1 MLSWPVLQARIF
13 VCTYAALLLL
23 VAGITSSRLVQ
34 GHPNEAV
41 ALQLFGAYK
50 CTVYDSDLR
59 LANPFYSKRKVS
71 VGVRNFESETLKVN
85 DLDGNSFEIATVVV
99 CKVVD
104 TAESVFLFGNY
115 EDFVHV
121 QSKAVLSMVQ
131 MALDKLAAERDRR
144 AGRGAQGQYGEQFA
158 AGALW

>member
-1 MLSWPVLQARIF
+1 M
-13 VCTYAALLLL
+13 
-23 VAGITSSRLVQ
+23 
-34 GHPNEAV
+34 
-41 ALQLFGAYK
+41 
-50 CTVYDSDLR
+50 
-59 LANPFYSKRKVS
+59 ANPFYSKRKGS
-71 VGVRNFESETLKVN
+71 VGVRNFESEKLKVN
-85 DLDGNSFEIATVVV
+85 DLDGNSIEIATVVV

-104 TAESVFLFGNY
+104 TAESVFLLGNY

-144 AGRGAQGQYGEQFA
+144 AGRGAQGQYGEQSP

>member
-1 MLSWPVLQARIF
+1 M
-13 VCTYAALLLL
+13 
-23 VAGITSSRLVQ
+23 
-34 GHPNEAV
+34 
-41 ALQLFGAYK
+41 
-50 CTVYDSDLR
+50 
-59 LANPFYSKRKVS
+59 ANPFYSKRKVS
-71 VGVRNFESETLKVN
+71 VGVRNFESEKLKVN
-85 DLDGNSFEIATVVV
+85 DLDGNSIEIATVVV

-104 TAESVFLFGNY
+104 TAESVFLLGNY

>member
-1 MLSWPVLQARIF
+1 MLSWPALQTRIF
-13 VCTYAALLLL
+13 VCTYAVLLLL

-41 ALQLFGAYK
+41 VLQLFGAYK

-71 VGVRNFESETLKVN
+71 VGVRNFESEKLKVN
-85 DLDGNSFEIATVVV
+85 DLDGNSIEIATVVV

-104 TAESVFLFGNY
+104 TAKSVFLLGNY

-144 AGRGAQGQYGEQFA
+144 AGRGAQGQYGEQSP